1 MRARDA
7 EALTVGRIAQGFAR
21 VYVMRIWKGSIS
33 LVDTDKAREIEEKIA
48 ELKRRWPVH
57 SVPPGLWREL
67 EDLEDELKRAAG
79 TGSEETDGGQ
89 GRSGRLS

>member
-7 EALTVGRIAQGFAR
+7 EALTIERIVQGFAR
-21 VYVMRIWKGSIS
+21 VYVVRTWKGRIS
-33 LVDTDKAREIEEKIA
+33 LVDTDKAREIEQKIA

-67 EDLEDELKRAAG
+67 EDLEDELKGVAG
-79 TGSEETDGGQ
+79 AGSEETDGGQ